1 MPSTLTVCSVHTVG
15 ARKLTRPWAA
25 LRPPSH
31 PHPARLLHGARA
43 RLQSKVRTFLLQ
55 RAGKQ
60 TLGVCG
66 PRGLSQLLG
75 SSAAAPRSP
84 ACTNERARLCSDKTS
99 FAEPGGR
106 RSGSARAPTGPAL
119 RGPLAAPP
127 STSHPGWE
135 GSAGTPP
142 PEQPSLAQ
150 SRHGRVG
157 WRGVGVQLPGA
168 PGWGGGPSPPR
179 PPRGRAPGGRPH
191 SCRRPRGTS
200 RGPRPRPDLAE
211 VDEPLASL
219 GLTATSDTS
228 GTMLHCIRQPLPNS
242 RRGAIDT
249 APPAGGGV
257 AGRGQSRA
265 QAGLPPRGRTGFPR
279 PHARLRDRQG
289 RGGHSLG
296 AGESG
301 TAHGGSS
308 KPGWAWAPPSPGS
321 GAYQRT
327 PPRASAWG
335 TAGWACHGRG
345 RRGGPAHLP
354 GYEVI
359 EGQPQN
365 RQEQEHGDGPAVPH
379 GVHVDLRAAR
389 GGG

>member
-1 MPSTLTVCSVHTVG
+1 MGPGPASRARSERFFCKGPESKRLASAGHVVCHS
-15 ARKLTRPWAA
+15 
-25 LRPPSH
+25 SS
-31 PHPARLLHGARA
+31 ARLP
-43 RLQSKVRTFLLQ
+43 Q
-55 RAGKQ
+55 
-60 TLGVCG
+60 
-66 PRGLSQLLG
+66 PR
-75 SSAAAPRSP
+75 AAPRSP
-84 ACTNERARLCSDKTS
+84 ACMNERARLRSDKTS

-308 KPGWAWAPPSPGS
+308 KPGWAWAPP
-321 GAYQRT
+321 
-327 PPRASAWG
+327 PRG
-335 TAGWACHGRG
+335 QEPIRG
-345 RRGGPAHLP
+345 HRPGPAHGAQLA
-354 GYEVI
+354 GRVTDV
-359 EGQPQN
+359 
-365 RQEQEHGDGPAVPH
+365 GDV
-379 GVHVDLRAAR
+379 
-389 GGG
+389 GGRRTYLAMR

>member
-43 RLQSKVRTFLLQ
+43 RLQSKVSTFLLQ

-75 SSAAAPRSP
+75 SAAAAPRSP
-84 ACTNERARLCSDKTS
+84 ACTNERARLRSDKTS

-150 SRHGRVG
+150 SRHGHVS

-179 PPRGRAPGGRPH
+179 PPFSSP
-191 SCRRPRGTS
+191 
-200 RGPRPRPDLAE
+200 
-211 VDEPLASL
+211 AS
-219 GLTATSDTS
+219 
-228 GTMLHCIRQPLPNS
+228 P
-242 RRGAIDT
+242 
-249 APPAGGGV
+249 
-257 AGRGQSRA
+257 
-265 QAGLPPRGRTGFPR
+265 
-279 PHARLRDRQG
+279 RQG
-289 RGGHSLG
+289 SR
-296 AGESG
+296 
-301 TAHGGSS
+301 
-308 KPGWAWAPPSPGS
+308 
-321 GAYQRT
+321 
-327 PPRASAWG
+327 RASAQLQEASGDQQG
-335 TAGWACHGRG
+335 TQAEA
-345 RRGGPAHLP
+345 
-354 GYEVI
+354 
-359 EGQPQN
+359 
-365 RQEQEHGDGPAVPH
+365 
-379 GVHVDLRAAR
+379 
-389 GGG
+389 